1 MDLVDRIE
9 SSKFTGAEFLVWL
22 WFESELFEGTL
33 QLSDDTQCELW
44 FESQLTLAREKEQAA
59 LKGTAPSANAEAHE
73 ALRQGKLPTRA
84 RMRIIRNELE
94 YAFVLAA
101 EDLSLS
107 TLRIPAQLKTEADE
121 QFYERMYLVEEI
133 EGIVDGLF
141 ADFVTLRLGKSW
153 DGFVLP
159 ALRQWVREGEVSDA
173 DEYGRKRT
181 AALAKRKKK

>member
-1 MDLVDRIE
+1 MDVVDRIE
-9 SSKFTGAEFLVWL
+9 GCSFAGAEFLVWL

-33 QLSDDTQCELW
+33 QLSDDTTCELW
-44 FESQLTLAREKEQAA
+44 FESQIILAREKEQAA
-59 LKGTAPSANAEAHE
+59 LKGTAPSSNAEAHE

-94 YAFVLAA
+94 YAFVIGA

-107 TLRIPAQLKTEADE
+107 TLRIPAQLRQETDE

-133 EGIVDGLF
+133 EKIVDGLF
-141 ADFVTLRLGKSW
+141 TDFLVLRLSKSW

-159 ALRQWVREGEVSDA
+159 ALRAWVRGEEAPDA
-173 DEYGRKRT
+173 DDYGRKRA
-181 AALAKRKKK
+181 AALARRKKK